1 MSTHLSSS
9 RVPLGRLLGGGELD
23 TGTASGHWEAQG
35 GCSPLAEVL
44 APGNSDWCELP
55 WRSPFQ
61 HQDQGPPN
69 NLQAPV
75 LESLRPNSQL

>member
-1 MSTHLSSS
+1 MRTGAQLKAAPLQEPGRGPPSSLRGS
-9 RVPLGRLLGGGELD
+9 PG
-23 TGTASGHWEAQG
+23 EAQG